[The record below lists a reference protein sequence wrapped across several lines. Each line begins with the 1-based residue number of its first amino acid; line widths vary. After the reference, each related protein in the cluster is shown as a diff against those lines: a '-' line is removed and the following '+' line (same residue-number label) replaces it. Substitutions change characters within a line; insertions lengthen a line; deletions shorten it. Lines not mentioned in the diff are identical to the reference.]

1 MGNTGSRSF
10 EEEWERTLGST
21 DSQQP
26 DDVPER
32 PSRNCAEHCIGI
44 NATVDKVWQLV
55 GDFAGWERWNPLYV
69 QTSGTAQ
76 VGETV
81 HFTVSLEGMK
91 PQKGS
96 ATVTAVKP
104 PSLLEYQTR
113 AFGGLVKASRYIEI
127 RPLGAD
133 RCTVLNGEHM
143 GGLLGWLVYL
153 AAGEKVR
160 LGMKGMNE
168 ALKALAENKS

>member
-1 MGNTGSRSF
+1 M
-10 EEEWERTLGST
+10 GST
-21 DSQQP
+21 DSREP
-26 DDVPER
+26 DGVPDR

-44 NATVDKVWQLV
+44 NAPADKVWQLV
-55 GDFAGWERWNPLYV
+55 SDFDGWERWNPLYV
-69 QTSGTAQ
+69 QTSGEVK

-96 ATVTAVKP
+96 ATVTAVNAP
-104 PSLLEYQTR
+104 ELLEYRTS
-113 AFGGLVKASRYIEI
+113 AFGGLVKATRYIEI
-127 RPLGAD
+127 RTLGAD

-143 GGLLGWLVYL
+143 GGLLGPLIYL
-153 AAGEKVR
+153 AVGEKVR